1 LVVTGD
7 WIDEVIAELR
17 RAAGAD
23 EPQLVLQDGPRTQLF
38 LRLLGWL
45 CYAAAAAIIVLYAVK
60 LLAP

>member
-1 LVVTGD
+1 VTGD

-23 EPQLVLQDGPRTQLF
+23 EPQLVPQDGPRAQLF
-38 LRLLGWL
+38 LRVLGWL
-45 CYAAAAAIIVLYAVK
+45 CYTAAAAIVVLYAVK